1 MEKRKQI
8 RGKETKGG
16 RSKINKI
23 VWKQMFPTL
32 FCG

>member
-8 RGKETKGG
+8 RGKEAKGG

-23 VWKQMFPTL
+23 VRNRMFPTL